1 MHAIAA
7 APAGRLRD
15 REQLLLA
22 WHGQP
27 LARLAK
33 DHGLVP
39 VGPSTAAAPL
49 AALPGVRSGHVAAV
63 SEGFAPGD
71 ALDCIVVGGPCM
83 GDALA
88 FPTVE
93 ALVDVASAVLLA
105 RALDAPCLLYVGDRE
120 QAMEAQDEKRWLECG
135 ARFVPWIEAVAAAL
149 GGAAPAIVR
158 TSSASHEN
166 ALAADTLA
174 AGATDHELTM
184 AFALGDTWTPAS
196 TPRSRAIARRVLAAH
211 LPSVAASHVGR
222 GASTTVVVAENLQQ
236 AGLRRAAAR
245 LAAPARV
252 EHVAHVPVPGLSA
265 SARMY
270 RSTPWDRVPA
280 SEADRLASG
289 RVRGAHPLT
298 RDYFAC
304 WLDEATRR
312 RASEAAASW

>member
-15 REQLLLA
+15 REQLLIA

-39 VGPSTAAAPL
+39 VDPSTAVAPL

-63 SEGFAPGD
+63 SEGFASGD
-71 ALDCIVVGGPCM
+71 AGDCIVVGGPCM
-83 GDALA
+83 ADALA

-120 QAMEAQDEKRWLECG
+120 QAMEAHEEKRWLDCG
-135 ARFVPWIEAVAAAL
+135 ARFVPWIAAVAAAL
-149 GGAAPAIVR
+149 GGGPPTVVR
-158 TSSASHEN
+158 TSSPAHER
-166 ALAADTLA
+166 ALASDDLSR
-174 AGATDHELTM
+174 GATDDELTL

-196 TPRSRAIARRVLAAH
+196 TPQSRAITRRVLAAH
-211 LPSVAASHVGR
+211 LPSVAARHVDR
-222 GASTTVVVAENLQQ
+222 GAASTVVVAENLQQ
-236 AGLRRAAAR
+236 SGLRRAAAR

-252 EHVAHVPVPGLSA
+252 EHVAHLPVPGLSA

-280 SEADRLASG
+280 WEADGLASG

-298 RDYFAC
+298 REYFAC
-304 WLDEATRR
+304 WLDEEARR
-312 RASEAAASW
+312 RACEAAWTW